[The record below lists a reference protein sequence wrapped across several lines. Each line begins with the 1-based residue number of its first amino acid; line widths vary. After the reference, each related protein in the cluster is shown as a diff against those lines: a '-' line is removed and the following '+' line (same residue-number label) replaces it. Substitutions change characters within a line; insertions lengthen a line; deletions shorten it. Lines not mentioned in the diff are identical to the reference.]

1 MVMLTQNEKRV
12 VRFLATSLGKD
23 HSINDVAKAC
33 GIAPNG
39 AYKILVKLEK
49 EGILKAKQIAN
60 IKSYTLNFEHE
71 KTVRILELAMMSDAL
86 GGRVKARADDLRPLK
101 PLTQACV
108 LFGSYITAKQR
119 PGDLDILFVLERKNF
134 GAYKQA
140 LAKAQDVVPVKIQD
154 VVQTHQ
160 DIVQNLR
167 KNDPIVTEALR
178 HGIVLW
184 GFEVL
189 VKGTKHAA
197 G

>member
-1 MVMLTQNEKRV
+1 MLTQNEKRV
-12 VRFLATSLGKD
+12 LRFLAASFGKD

-39 AYKILVKLEK
+39 AYKILAKLGK
-49 EGILKAKQIAN
+49 EGILKAKRIAN

-71 KTVRILELAMMSDAL
+71 KTVRILELALMPDAL
-86 GGRVKARADDLRPLK
+86 EGRVKARADDLQPLK

-108 LFGSYITAKQR
+108 LFGSYITAKQK
-119 PGDLDILFVLERKNF
+119 PGDLDILFILERTKF
-134 GAYKQA
+134 RAYKQA
-140 LAKAQDVVPVKIQD
+140 LAKVQDIVPVKIQD
-154 VVQTHQ
+154 VVQTSE
-160 DIVQNLR
+160 DIAQNLK

-189 VKGTKHAA
+189 VKGIKHAT